1 MSLKLHE
8 LTNDEDFKAINA
20 AEHEAYSNPFNGVF
34 ELTKGTSPEEAC
46 ARQLVW
52 HKIQPGSH
60 WVYVTD
66 ESTGEVI
73 GGTRYIIYET
83 NPYAVEQPARKA
95 SWLPE
100 GPLRQVGDHLLAC
113 LGKHRP
119 VLMNKPHILISLC
132 FVHSAHR
139 KRGAASLM
147 LEWGTQKA
155 DELGLESFVESTE
168 MARRTYE
175 KQGFYVIGDFY
186 LDAQEEN
193 PSKEFIAER
202 KRLECP
208 IHGFIMK
215 RDARDA
221 RDGKSTQ

>member
-1 MSLKLHE
+1 MRRLYLEFDIQLQLVFTPVSGFSPHTLSLLPFAMSLKLHE

-20 AEHEAYSNPFNGVF
+20 TEHEAYSNPFNGVF

-83 NPYAVEQPARKA
+83 NPYAVEQPVRKA

-100 GPLRQVGDHLLAC
+100 GA
-113 LGKHRP
+113 
-119 VLMNKPHILISLC
+119 
-132 FVHSAHR
+132 
-139 KRGAASLM
+139 
-147 LEWGTQKA
+147 
-155 DELGLESFVESTE
+155 
-168 MARRTYE
+168 
-175 KQGFYVIGDFY
+175 
-186 LDAQEEN
+186 
-193 PSKEFIAER
+193 
-202 KRLECP
+202 
-208 IHGFIMK
+208 
-215 RDARDA
+215 
-221 RDGKSTQ
+221 

>member
-8 LTNDEDFKAINA
+8 LTNDEDFKKINA

-100 GPLRQVGDHLLAC
+100 
-113 LGKHRP
+113 
-119 VLMNKPHILISLC
+119 
-132 FVHSAHR
+132 AHR

-147 LEWGTQKA
+147 LEWGARKA

-202 KRLECP
+202 ERLECP

-215 RDARDA
+215 RDARDV
-221 RDGKSTQ
+221 KSAQ